1 MWRTL
6 TACLVCCTA
15 PALALADQAGDGKA
29 LLENNCGRCH
39 AVTAGA
45 ESAIPRAPNLTI
57 VLQSYPR
64 ERLEKELAEGI
75 RPRHPDMPQVRFSGP
90 EIDAIYFYL
99 HGQSPAAEER
109 QQQ

>member
-6 TACLVCCTA
+6 TLCLACCAA

-29 LLENNCGRCH
+29 LLESNCGRCH

-45 ESAIPRAPNLTI
+45 ESPLPRAPNLTI

-75 RPRHPDMPQVRFSGP
+75 RPKHPDMPQVRFSAR
-90 EIDAIYFYL
+90 EIDDIYFYL